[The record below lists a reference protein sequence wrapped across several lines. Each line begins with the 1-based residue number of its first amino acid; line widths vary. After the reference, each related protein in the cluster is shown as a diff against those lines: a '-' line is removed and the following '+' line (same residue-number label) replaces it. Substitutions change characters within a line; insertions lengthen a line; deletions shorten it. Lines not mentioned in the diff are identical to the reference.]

1 MNPHSGGEPDVHA
14 LRLAAFAALIAGDF
28 KPFPL
33 AHAALEP
40 SFSGRD
46 ADEVTGTEADPSL
59 RMLGSASI
67 GGVLH
72 HVEAYRV
79 DRNGDEQ
86 VFLAWP
92 DEALADAWLEISSY
106 ACPNGPVSTVTLA
119 DAEYAIFVVPGER

>member
-1 MNPHSGGEPDVHA
+1 MNANPGADSDVHA
-14 LRLAAFAALIAGDF
+14 LRLAAFAALLARDF

-33 AHAALEP
+33 AHASLEP
-40 SFSGRD
+40 SFTGRE
-46 ADEVTGTEADPSL
+46 ADEITGAEADPSL

-67 GGVLH
+67 GGILH
-72 HVEAYRV
+72 HVEAYRL
-79 DRNGDEQ
+79 DRDGDEQ

-92 DEALADAWLEISSY
+92 DDALADAWLEISSY